1 MVDLVPKQEAVFK
14 ILNDSKAYRYGH
26 FVSEKGKHTSHHF
39 QIPIAF
45 HYYDNARILA
55 VGLSRKFRMNRKISS
70 KLPKVSMISPSA
82 GVIPVAFSIREALNA
97 EQVYWAEN
105 ENGRKKFPDYV
116 SERELYPCIIVDDIV
131 RSGSTMKE
139 TFKMV
144 KEAGLKII
152 GCGVI
157 LRFKG
162 APEEIDGIR
171 IESLTEFDCR
181 SYDTE
186 EEWRAAEGNDSP
198 LEEIRF

>member
-1 MVDLVPKQEAVFK
+1 M
-14 ILNDSKAYRYGH
+14 AYRNGH
-26 FVSEKGKHTSHHF
+26 FVNQNGKHTSHHF

-70 KLPKVSMISPSA
+70 KLPAVSMISPSA

-105 ENGRKKFPDYV
+105 ENGVRKFPDYV
-116 SERELYPCIIVDDIV
+116 TERDLNPCIIVDDIV
-131 RSGSTMKE
+131 RSGSTMNE
-139 TFKMV
+139 TFRMV

-157 LRFKG
+157 LRFKD
-162 APEEIDGIR
+162 APEEIDGIQ
-171 IESLTEFDCR
+171 IETLTEFDCR
-181 SYDTE
+181 SYDSE